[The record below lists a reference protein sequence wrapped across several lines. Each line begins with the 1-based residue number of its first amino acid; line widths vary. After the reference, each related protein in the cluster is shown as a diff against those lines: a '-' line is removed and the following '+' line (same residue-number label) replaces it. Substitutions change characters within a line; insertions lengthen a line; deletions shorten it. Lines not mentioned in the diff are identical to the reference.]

1 MAKQIKFSQ
10 DARDRIKH
18 GVNVLADTVK
28 VTLGPKGRNVM
39 LDKGFGGPTITNDG
53 VTIAKEIEL
62 EDKFENMGAQLV
74 KEVASKTNDAVGD
87 GTTTATL
94 LAQAMINEGLKNVA
108 AGSSAMSIRH
118 GIEKA
123 TEAVIAHL
131 QKNAKKVSGKEEIAQ
146 VAAISANDPEIGS
159 LIAEVFNKVGNTGVI
174 TVEASQTLD
183 TGYELTEGM
192 QFDQGYVSAY
202 MVTDSNRMEAKIENP
217 YILITDK
224 KISSIQEVLPLLEQ
238 LAQTGKKE
246 LVIVAEDLEG
256 EALATIVLN
265 KLRGVLNILA
275 VKAPG
280 FGDRRKEMLHD
291 IATLTGGQVI
301 SEEKGMKLET
311 ATVDMLGQARRV
323 VADKEKTTIVDGKG
337 SEKEIKG
344 RVAQI
349 KTQIDKSTS
358 DYDKEKLQE
367 RLGKLSGGVAV
378 IKVGAASEVEQK
390 EKQHRVEDAKE
401 ATRAAIEEGVVAGG
415 GTALMRSAEVVQE
428 LMNGTENK
436 DEKAGYM
443 VVFQALFAP
452 AEQILENA
460 GIARPHAAVS
470 ELLSIHDSKKRS
482 AMFKQSEY
490 KYVGY
495 DAKTGKI
502 VNMIDAGIIDPLKV
516 TRSALQN
523 AASVAAMVL
532 TTEAAITDL
541 PAKDSGPQMPDMSG
555 MGGMGM

>member
-10 DARDRIKH
+10 DARDKIKH

-28 VTLGPKGRNVM
+28 VTLGPKGRNVL

-74 KEVASKTNDAVGD
+74 KEVASRTNDAVGD

-108 AGSSAMSIRH
+108 AGSSSMAIRR
-118 GIEKA
+118 GIERA
-123 TEAVIAHL
+123 TEAVVAHL
-131 QKNAKKVSGKEEIAQ
+131 KKNAKKISTKAEIAQ
-146 VAAISANDPEIGS
+146 VASISANDPEIGE
-159 LIAEVFNKVGNTGVI
+159 LIAEVFDKVGNTGVI
-174 TVEASQTLD
+174 TVEQSQ
-183 TGYELTEGM
+183 GIGVEYELTEGM
-192 QFDQGYVSAY
+192 QFDQGYLSAY
-202 MVTDSNRMEAKIENP
+202 MVTDSSRMEAKIESP
-217 YILITDK
+217 RILITDK

-246 LVIVAEDLEG
+246 LVIIAEDVDG
-256 EALATIVLN
+256 EALATIVVN

-280 FGDRRKEMLHD
+280 FGDRRKEILQD
-291 IATLTGGQVI
+291 IAILTGGQVI
-301 SEEKGMKLET
+301 SEEKGMKLDA
-311 ATVDMLGQARRV
+311 ATVDMLGTARRV
-323 VADKEKTTIVDGKG
+323 VADKDKTTIVDGKG
-337 SEKEIKG
+337 SDKEIKA
-344 RVAQI
+344 RVEQI
-349 KTQIDKSTS
+349 KQQVQKSTS
-358 DYDKEKLQE
+358 QYDKDKLKE

-415 GTALMRSAEVVQE
+415 GTALLEALKALETLKAE
-428 LMNGTENK
+428 G
-436 DEKAGYM
+436 DEKTGVDIVAN
-443 VVFQALFAP
+443 ALHAP
-452 AEQILENA
+452 AWQIAYNA
-460 GIARPHAAVS
+460 GVEGAVVVS
-470 ELLSIHDSKKRS
+470 EIKKSK
-482 AMFKQSEY
+482 
-490 KYVGY
+490 VGIGY
-495 DAKTGKI
+495 DAKNDKY
-502 VNMIDAGIIDPLKV
+502 VNMLETGIIDPLKV

-523 AASVAAMVL
+523 AASVAAMIL
-532 TTEAAITDL
+532 STEAAVTDL
-541 PAKDSGPQMPDMSG
+541 PAKDSGPAMPDMSG